1 MTVSDGRASRSA
13 ISPEL
18 PDLSGRTVIV
28 TGATSGVGRA
38 TAVALVG
45 AGARVVL
52 AVRNEAKGEAVAAD
66 LRQVSP
72 AARTE
77 VRTLDLADLTSVR
90 AFAAGWTDPVD
101 ILINNAGVMAT
112 RRTATVDGF
121 ELQLGT
127 NHLGHFLLTTLLLP
141 ALTDRVVTVAS
152 DAHRWAHLD
161 LADLQW
167 ERRRYRA
174 FGAYGQSKLA
184 NLLFTLE
191 LDRRLRSS
199 GRRAIAVHPGWVRSD
214 LGLGQH
220 GTSAAKVSQG
230 LGSVFGQM
238 AEAGARPSLVAA
250 TRDLPGGS
258 YVGPDGFGANRGEP
272 TLIGRSREAADA
284 ALATQLWAVSEQLTG

>member
-1 MTVSDGRASRSA
+1 VTSSTAPA
-13 ISPEL
+13 L
-18 PDLSGRTVIV
+18 PDQTDRTVIV

-38 TAVALVG
+38 TAAALSG

-52 AVRNEAKGEAVAAD
+52 AVRDVAKGDAVTD
-66 LRQVSP
+66 EIRRRFP
-72 AARTE
+72 AATVEARG
-77 VRTLDLADLTSVR
+77 LDLADLSSVR
-90 AFAAGWTDPVD
+90 AFAAGWSDPVD
-101 ILINNAGVMAT
+101 VLINNAGVMAT
-112 RRTATVDGF
+112 SRAETADGF

-141 ALTDRVVTVAS
+141 RITDRVVTVAS

-161 LADLQW
+161 LADPQW

-191 LDRRLRSS
+191 LERRLRSS
-199 GRRAIAVHPGWVRSD
+199 GRRAIAVHPGWVRSNI
-214 LGLGQH
+214 GIGQH
-220 GTSAAKVSQG
+220 GSAAATLSQG
-230 LGSVFGQM
+230 LGSVFGQT

-250 TRDLPGGS
+250 TSDLPGGS
-258 YVGPDGFGANRGEP
+258 YVGPDGRSGNRGTP

-284 ALATQLWAVSEQLTG
+284 GLAARLWELSDQLVGGAVT

>member
-1 MTVSDGRASRSA
+1 VT
-13 ISPEL
+13 SPTAQP
-18 PDLSGRTVIV
+18 PDLAERTVIV
-28 TGATSGVGRA
+28 TGATSGIGRA
-38 TAVALVG
+38 TAAALAG

-52 AVRNEAKGEAVAAD
+52 AVRNRAKADTVAAE
-66 LRQVSP
+66 LRLADP
-72 AARTE
+72 AARVE
-77 VRTLDLADLTSVR
+77 VRALDLADLTSVHT
-90 AFAAGWTDPVD
+90 FASAWTEPID

-112 RRTATVDGF
+112 RRTETADGF

-127 NHLGHFLLTTLLLP
+127 NHLGHFVLTTLLLP
-141 ALTDRVVTVAS
+141 LITDRVVTVAS

-161 LADLQW
+161 LADPQW

-220 GTSAAKVSQG
+220 GTGAAKVSQAM
-230 LGSVFGQM
+230 GSVFGQT
-238 AEAGARPSLVAA
+238 AEDGARPSLTAA
-250 TRDLPGGS
+250 VRDLPGGS
-258 YVGPDGFGANRGEP
+258 YVGPDGFAANRGTP
-272 TLIGRSREAADA
+272 TLIGRSRDAADA
-284 ALATQLWAVSEQLTG
+284 ALAARLWALSEQLTG

>member
-1 MTVSDGRASRSA
+1 MTVSSSTD
-13 ISPEL
+13 L
-18 PDLSGRTVIV
+18 PDLRDRTVIV

-38 TAVALVG
+38 TAAALAG

-52 AVRNEAKGEAVAAD
+52 AVRDRAKGDAVAAD
-66 LRQVSP
+66 LGRDRP
-72 AARTE
+72 GARVE
-77 VRTLDLADLTSVR
+77 VRSLDLADLSSVR
-90 AFAAGWTDPVD
+90 RFATAWTEPVD
-101 ILINNAGVMAT
+101 VLVNNAGVMAT
-112 RRTATVDGF
+112 RRTETADGF

-141 ALTDRVVTVAS
+141 QITDRVVTVAS

-161 LADLQW
+161 LADPQW
-167 ERRRYRA
+167 KLRRYRA

-199 GRRAIAVHPGWVRSD
+199 GRRAIAVHPGWVRSNI
-214 LGLGQH
+214 GIGQH
-220 GTSAAKVSQG
+220 GSAAARLSRG
-230 LGSVFGQM
+230 LGSVFGQT
-238 AEAGARPSLVAA
+238 AEAGARPSVVAA

-258 YVGPDGFGANRGEP
+258 YVGPDGRSGNRGTP

-284 ALATQLWAVSEQLTG
+284 VLASRLWELSDQLTS

>member
-1 MTVSDGRASRSA
+1 M
-13 ISPEL
+13 
-18 PDLSGRTVIV
+18 IV

-38 TAVALVG
+38 TAAALAG

-52 AVRNEAKGEAVAAD
+52 AVRNRAKADTVAAE
-66 LRQVSP
+66 LRRADP
-72 AARTE
+72 AARVE
-77 VRTLDLADLTSVR
+77 VRPLDLADLTSVHG
-90 AFAAGWTDPVD
+90 FASAWTEPID

-112 RRTATVDGF
+112 KRTETADGF

-127 NHLGHFLLTTLLLP
+127 NHLGHFVLTTLLLP
-141 ALTDRVVTVAS
+141 LITDRVVTVAS

-161 LADLQW
+161 LADPQW

-220 GTSAAKVSQG
+220 GTAAAKVSQG
-230 LGSVFGQM
+230 MGSVFGQT
-238 AEAGARPSLVAA
+238 AEDGARPSLTAA
-250 TRDLPGGS
+250 VRDLPGGS
-258 YVGPDGFGANRGEP
+258 YVGPDGFAANRGTP
-272 TLIGRSREAADA
+272 TLIGRSRDAADA
-284 ALATQLWAVSEQLTG
+284 ALAARLWALSEQLTG

>member
-1 MTVSDGRASRSA
+1 MT
-13 ISPEL
+13 SPTPQL
-18 PDLSGRTVIV
+18 PDLTGRTVIV

-38 TAVALVG
+38 TAEALAG

-52 AVRNEAKGEAVAAD
+52 AVRNEALGTTVAAD
-66 LRQVSP
+66 IRRDRP
-72 AARTE
+72 ASRVE
-77 VRTLDLADLTSVR
+77 VQNLDLADLTSVR
-90 AFAAGWTDPVD
+90 ELAARWTDPID
-101 ILINNAGVMAT
+101 ILVNNAGVMAT
-112 RRTATVDGF
+112 KKSETADGF

-141 ALTDRVVTVAS
+141 LITDRVVTVAS

-199 GRRAIAVHPGWVRSD
+199 GRRAIAVHPGWVRSG

-220 GTSAAKVSQG
+220 GTAAAKVSQG
-230 LGSVFGQM
+230 LGSVFGQT
-238 AEAGARPSLVAA
+238 AAVGARSSLVAA
-250 TRDLPGGS
+250 IGDLPGGS
-258 YVGPDGFGANRGEP
+258 YVGPDGFGANRGTP
-272 TLIGRSREAADA
+272 TLIGRSREAADT
-284 ALATQLWAVSEQLTG
+284 ALAARLWSLSEQLTG

>member
-1 MTVSDGRASRSA
+1 MTIPALTPLSDQT
-13 ISPEL
+13 
-18 PDLSGRTVIV
+18 DRTVIV

-38 TAVALVG
+38 TAAALAG

-52 AVRNEAKGEAVAAD
+52 AVRDTGKGDAVAVEIR
-66 LRQVSP
+66 RQLP
-72 AARTE
+72 AGMVE
-77 VRTLDLADLTSVR
+77 VRSLDLADLSSVR
-90 AFAAGWTDPVD
+90 RFAAAWTEPVD
-101 ILINNAGVMAT
+101 VLINNAGVMAT
-112 RRTATVDGF
+112 RRSETADGF

-141 ALTDRVVTVAS
+141 QITDRVVTVAS

-161 LADLQW
+161 LADPQW

-199 GRRAIAVHPGWVRSD
+199 GRRAIAVHPGWVRSNI
-214 LGLGQH
+214 GIGQH
-220 GTSAAKVSQG
+220 GAAAAQLSRG
-230 LGSVFGQM
+230 LGSVFGQT

-250 TRDLPGGS
+250 TRDLPGSS
-258 YVGPDGFGANRGEP
+258 YVGPDGRSGNRGTP

-284 ALATQLWAVSEQLTG
+284 VLASRLWGLSDQLTSRAVI

>member
-1 MTVSDGRASRSA
+1 MT
-13 ISPEL
+13 SPTPQL
-18 PDLSGRTVIV
+18 PDLTGRTVIV

-38 TAVALVG
+38 TAEALAG

-52 AVRNEAKGEAVAAD
+52 AVRNGALGTTVAAD
-66 LRQVSP
+66 IRRDRP
-72 AARTE
+72 AARVE
-77 VRTLDLADLTSVR
+77 IQNLDLADLTSVR
-90 AFAAGWTDPVD
+90 ELAARWTDPID
-101 ILINNAGVMAT
+101 ILVNNAGVMAT
-112 RRTATVDGF
+112 KKSETADGF

-141 ALTDRVVTVAS
+141 LITDRVVTVAS

-199 GRRAIAVHPGWVRSD
+199 GRRAIAVHPGWVRSG

-220 GTSAAKVSQG
+220 GTTAAKVSQG
-230 LGSVFGQM
+230 LGSVFGQT
-238 AEAGARPSLVAA
+238 AAVGARSSLVAA
-250 TRDLPGGS
+250 IRDLPGGS
-258 YVGPDGFGANRGEP
+258 YVGPDGFGANRGTP
-272 TLIGRSREAADA
+272 TLIGRSREAADT
-284 ALATQLWAVSEQLTG
+284 ALAARLWSLSEQLTG